1 MVTPTILAIVVLFV
15 LFWPRPGRDWRSSGA
30 VLAVGLWMAVRNPV
44 GSVSR
49 PAAAGAG
56 ISLPSNGDD
65 TLVVPVVPGVAKLEA
80 DGNLATGTRPED
92 AVTEELPDITKILDP
107 EKLQTDEVY
116 ITYDRDGRR
125 SLVTT
130 GEHDLTE
137 LRPGWYREV
146 TQPYS
151 VRDFQRYLARHGGA
165 ARYARLRDGF
175 GPGDDAPVGTDRDGY
190 DAWERYR
197 RGAGA
202 YLGRSGAGSH
212 GARDHRRYSPG
223 RSNVPQ
229 PAYARQAFGEQRRIR
244 SHRHCPGCTGHRGV
258 SHGAGLAILRI
269 AGALTV
275 GWGIVWL
282 GGQTEVPI
290 FEGIDVFEYLF
301 MVCGGTLF
309 WMLLKG
315 ALRGA

>member
-30 VLAVGLWMAVRNPV
+30 VLALGLWMAVRDPV
-44 GSVSR
+44 GPVSR

-56 ISLPSNGDD
+56 ISLPSNRDD
-65 TLVVPVVPGVAKLEA
+65 TLVVPVVPGV
-80 DGNLATGTRPED
+80 ATGTRPED
-92 AVTEELPDITKILDP
+92 AVTEELPDITKILSP

-146 TQPYS
+146 TQPHS

-175 GPGDDAPVGTDRDGY
+175 GPGDDAPVGTDRDWD

-202 YLGRSGAGSH
+202 YSGRSGAGSH
-212 GARDHRRYSPG
+212 GARNYRRYSPG

-229 PAYARQAFGEQRRIR
+229 PAYARQDFGEQRRIR
-244 SHRHCPGCTGHRGV
+244 SHRHCPGCTGHDWTA
-258 SHGAGLAILRI
+258 HGQFIGLLRV
-269 AGALTV
+269 AAAYGV
-275 GWGIVWL
+275 GWSVVWL
-282 GGQTEVPI
+282 GQRAGLWI
-290 FEGIDVFEYLF
+290 FAGMDIVLYTA
-301 MVCGGTLF
+301 MVSGVTF
-309 WMLLKG
+309 AAMLLKG